1 MANKA
6 ARLAE
11 LYALVPKIPDC
22 KRTCWRSCG
31 PVVQLGILSPYE
43 ASRLRNVE
51 HTEREDLSTCVLL
64 TEDNLCRAYEM
75 RPFICRLWGTV
86 PRMACPEGCQPERWL
101 TNDETMDLLN
111 RVTALSGAQIFAYGE
126 DTEAALRA
134 IAEANKAW
142 EVKGRI

>member
-1 MANKA
+1 MSNKA

-11 LYALVPKIPDC
+11 LYALVPEIPDC

-43 ASRLRNVE
+43 LSRLHDVE
-51 HTEREDLSTCVLL
+51 RTERDDPSTCELL
-64 TEDNLCRAYEM
+64 TEDNLCRAYER

-101 TNDETMDLLN
+101 TDAEAMDLLN
-111 RVTALSGAQIFAYGE
+111 RITALSGAQIFAYGD
-126 DTEAALRA
+126 DTEAALLA
-134 IAEANKAW
+134 IQQAT
-142 EVKGRI
+142 KGRI